1 MKINKEHHIRIIKT
15 LEALENVN
23 NLIKLHTKE
32 GNADEMH
39 LAKQYER
46 FKSQLTKELYELLA
60 AYDIPIPVAVAA

>member
-1 MKINKEHHIRIIKT
+1 
-15 LEALENVN
+15 
-23 NLIKLHTKE
+23 
-32 GNADEMH
+32 MH